1 MHYTST
7 NIKMAP
13 NDNNNNNTTASS
25 LDLLASTS
33 SKMINSLLPLQRTTS
48 NQLPSE
54 EGRNTKISPTNSSE
68 DCPREGISSSNSY
81 HSIRYAHLP
90 ADNYTTIKSK
100 NRQGRRCYRLNLERP
115 FNIHC
120 EQSPLEY
127 GDIFAPWK
135 KSVRPTLEGPVEY
148 CPPRHLGGSGEV
160 WRQLLSYS
168 PTSEIKE
175 GEVNTGWRTLTEK
188 EVDAVKRL
196 GECNERGE
204 YSFVTYDLSH
214 VKKHSPS
221 CASGE
226 EQPAITP
233 STSID
238 SLSSEEESTPQS
250 ETKKANDTARLF
262 RRSELSLRDAAEEQA
277 RKDAAEKERLKA
289 ERNHRE
295 QQELAALKSIKGPKG
310 VTKRMSKKASL
321 NGKKMM
327 RKLSSLG
334 GSSSSSTVNGGIYE
348 GGGRT
353 RRKLV
358 STQAGMIDKAK
369 DLVDDESDDEY
380 DGEKYDDT
388 KKIANMSLFIVGE
401 YDVLND
407 LCLDGGLRLKKTKDL
422 SDLELLLQNEPCPPP
437 NRWVRKTGWGKC
449 NPSSMYAECPPED
462 FDWESYLKKDGPVK
476 VNPVPRPVMQKS

>member
-1 MHYTST
+1 M
-7 NIKMAP
+7 
-13 NDNNNNNTTASS
+13 
-25 LDLLASTS
+25 
-33 SKMINSLLPLQRTTS
+33 
-48 NQLPSE
+48 
-54 EGRNTKISPTNSSE
+54 
-68 DCPREGISSSNSY
+68 
-81 HSIRYAHLP
+81 
-90 ADNYTTIKSK
+90 
-100 NRQGRRCYRLNLERP
+100 
-115 FNIHC
+115 
-120 EQSPLEY
+120 
-127 GDIFAPWK
+127 
-135 KSVRPTLEGPVEY
+135 
-148 CPPRHLGGSGEV
+148 
-160 WRQLLSYS
+160 WRQLLTYS
-168 PTSEIKE
+168 SESRIIKDE

-188 EVDAVKRL
+188 EVQQVKRL

-204 YSFVTYDLSH
+204 YGFVTYDLSH

-221 CASGE
+221 CAGGGE

-238 SLSSEEESTPQS
+238 SLSDEEESTPQS

-262 RRSELSLRDAAEEQA
+262 RRSELSLRDAAEETA

-380 DGEKYDDT
+380 DGEKVSVLIVMLICCCLCHVGCADLHLTY
-388 KKIANMSLFIVGE
+388 LFIPTSINSSSVRRHQKNRQH
-401 YDVLND
+401 VPLHRRRIRRPQRP
-407 LCLDGGLRLKKTKDL
+407 LPRRR
-422 SDLELLLQNEPCPPP
+422 PPP
-437 NRWVRKTGWGKC
+437 Q
-449 NPSSMYAECPPED
+449 ED
-462 FDWESYLKKDGPVK
+462 Q
-476 VNPVPRPVMQKS
+476 RPL

>member
-1 MHYTST
+1 
-7 NIKMAP
+7 
-13 NDNNNNNTTASS
+13 
-25 LDLLASTS
+25 
-33 SKMINSLLPLQRTTS
+33 
-48 NQLPSE
+48 
-54 EGRNTKISPTNSSE
+54 
-68 DCPREGISSSNSY
+68 
-81 HSIRYAHLP
+81 
-90 ADNYTTIKSK
+90 
-100 NRQGRRCYRLNLERP
+100 
-115 FNIHC
+115 
-120 EQSPLEY
+120 
-127 GDIFAPWK
+127 
-135 KSVRPTLEGPVEY
+135 VRPPLEGPVEY
-148 CPPRHLGGSGEV
+148 CPPRHLGGQGEV

-168 PTSEIKE
+168 GSESRIVK
-175 GEVNTGWRTLTEK
+175 EVNTGWRTLTEK
-188 EVDAVKRL
+188 EVEQVKRL

-204 YSFVTYDLSH
+204 YGFVTYDLSH
-214 VKKHSPS
+214 VKKHSQ
-221 CASGE
+221 CGASGGE
-226 EQPAITP
+226 AMTP
-233 STSID
+233 STSMD

-250 ETKKANDTARLF
+250 ETQKANDTARLF
-262 RRSELSLRDAAEEQA
+262 RRSELSLRDAAEAKA
-277 RKDAAEKERLKA
+277 RLDAAEKERLKA
-289 ERNHRE
+289 ERKDRE

-327 RKLSSLG
+327 RKLSSSLG
-334 GSSSSSTVNGGIYE
+334 GSSSSGIYE